1 MRKLL
6 LILFTVILT
15 SCSVLKPKPRYGSS
29 RTPSSNGIIHENE
42 DYNSDEFGYETSDPG
57 PLPSEESYEIVVE
70 PSYILDY
77 ESAPSYDLIYAQ
89 ENTQIQ
95 IVEVNNRIINKET
108 TNLGRVVYKIPTEM
122 SVRTTHQ
129 VIVRISKSTVYIL
142 EDLEGEVKT
151 TVVPITES
159 MEVKLIDPSPND
171 DKMFEIVPDNKD
183 GTQRIE
189 NDESITEWSWNV
201 TPKRSGEAKL
211 KIVISTIRDGI
222 RKEKVYSDEVIVK
235 SDIKKSSWYF
245 IRTYWE
251 WIMSS
256 LVLPFIIWFFTKR
269 KKKEE
274 EED

>member
-1 MRKLL
+1 M
-6 LILFTVILT
+6 FTVILT

-42 DYNSDEFGYETSDPG
+42 DYSSDEFGYEASDPG

-77 ESAPSYDLIYAQ
+77 ESYPSYDLIHVE

-95 IVEVNNRIINKET
+95 IVEIENRVVNRET
-108 TNLGRVVYKIPTEM
+108 MNLGRVVYKIPTEM
-122 SVRTTHQ
+122 KVRTTHQ
-129 VIVRISKSTVYIL
+129 VIVRISKSTVHIL

-151 TVVPITES
+151 TVIPITET
-159 MEVKLIDPSPND
+159 MEVKLVDPSPDD
-171 DKMFEIVPDNKD
+171 DKMFEIVPDND
-183 GTQRIE
+183 GIQLVE
-189 NDESITEWSWNV
+189 DNESITEWTWNV

-211 KIVISTIRDGI
+211 KVVISIIRDGVK
-222 RKEKVYSDEVIVK
+222 KEKVYSDEVIVK

-256 LVLPFIIWFFTKR
+256 LVLPFVIWFFTKR

-274 EED
+274 DD